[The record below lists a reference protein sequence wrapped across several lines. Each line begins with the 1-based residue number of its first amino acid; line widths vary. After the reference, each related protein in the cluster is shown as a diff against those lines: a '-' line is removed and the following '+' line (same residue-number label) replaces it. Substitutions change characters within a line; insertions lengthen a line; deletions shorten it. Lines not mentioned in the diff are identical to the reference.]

1 MTESSARTQTFD
13 INKTMQVKMVYVGL
27 LVDIFV
33 LPYILGKSV
42 LEEKRKEK
50 NNDFNFLT
58 IWSLNQLFMFL
69 CFS

>member
-13 INKTMQVKMVYVGL
+13 INKTMQIKMVYVGL

-42 LEEKRKEK
+42 LGEKGKEK
-50 NNDFNFLT
+50 KE
-58 IWSLNQLFMFL
+58 
-69 CFS
+69 